1 MLKSE
6 HLSNEEL
13 VLPVNKM
20 QEQLL
25 VNPAG
30 IRTETLNT
38 SKNVIGALVSE
49 PESIHAGTIVFVPGW
64 SGSREDFVA
73 VMPTLSSLGWHCYS
87 IDQHGQPSSYGSN
100 NVEDFSL
107 DSFAQDLIDI
117 ANGFSEPI
125 HLVGHSFGGIVSQYA
140 ASKSPKSF
148 ASVTLVCSGPG
159 PLPKENWG
167 GLPALVQAVEKG
179 RSLAFIW
186 FVKTLTLTILR
197 KQRFSKPVRKWRK
210 QRWLNTNPLSLKV
223 MSELLM
229 KVENVTEKLKQ
240 TLNQHKLPI
249 LVIRGENDDAWP
261 KNQQIEMAQTLN
273 ATYIEI
279 NGAAHSPARELPDK
293 TAIELDTFLKTI

>member
-1 MLKSE
+1 
-6 HLSNEEL
+6 
-13 VLPVNKM
+13 M

-30 IRTETLNT
+30 IREQKFNT

-49 PESIHAGTIVFVPGW
+49 PEAIHAGTIIFIPGW

-73 VMPTLSSLGWHCYS
+73 VMPILSSLGWHCIS

-100 NVEDFSL
+100 KEVDFTL
-107 DSFAQDLIDI
+107 ENFAQDVIDI
-117 ANGFSEPI
+117 ANTFSEPV
-125 HLVGHSFGGIVSQYA
+125 HLVGHSFGGLVAQYG
-140 ASKSPKSF
+140 ASKSPQSF
-148 ASVTLVCSGPG
+148 ASITLVCSGTG

-186 FVKTLTLTILR
+186 FVKTVTLTILR
-197 KQRFSKPVRKWRK
+197 KQKFSKPVRKWRK

-229 KVENVTEKLKQ
+229 NVENVTNKLQQ
-240 TLNQHKLPI
+240 TLKSHKLPI
-249 LVIRGENDDAWP
+249 LVLRGENDDAWP
-261 KNQQIEMAQTLN
+261 RSEQQEMAKILDAN
-273 ATYIEI
+273 FVEI
-279 NGAAHSPARELPDK
+279 IGAAHSPARELPDK
-293 TAIELDTFLKTI
+293 TAIELDTFLKSI

>member
-1 MLKSE
+1 
-6 HLSNEEL
+6 
-13 VLPVNKM
+13 M

-30 IRTETLNT
+30 IREQKFNT

-49 PESIHAGTIVFVPGW
+49 PEAIHAGTIIFIPGW

-73 VMPTLSSLGWHCYS
+73 VMPILSSLGWHCIS

-100 NVEDFSL
+100 KEVDFTL
-107 DSFAQDLIDI
+107 ENFAQDVIDI
-117 ANGFSEPI
+117 ANTFSEPV
-125 HLVGHSFGGIVSQYA
+125 HLVGHSFGGLVAQFG
-140 ASKSPKSF
+140 ASKSPQSF
-148 ASVTLVCSGPG
+148 ASITLVCSGTG

-186 FVKTLTLTILR
+186 FVKTVTLTILR
-197 KQRFSKPVRKWRK
+197 KQKFSKPVRKWRK

-229 KVENVTEKLKQ
+229 NVENVTNKLKQ
-240 TLNQHKLPI
+240 TLKSHKLPI
-249 LVIRGENDDAWP
+249 LVLRGENDDAWP
-261 KNQQIEMAQTLN
+261 RSEQQEMAKILDAN
-273 ATYIEI
+273 FVEI
-279 NGAAHSPARELPDK
+279 IGAAHSPARELPDK
-293 TAIELDTFLKTI
+293 TAIELDTFLKSI

>member
-1 MLKSE
+1 
-6 HLSNEEL
+6 
-13 VLPVNKM
+13 M

-30 IRTETLNT
+30 IREQKFNT

-49 PESIHAGTIVFVPGW
+49 PEAIHAGTIIFIPGW

-73 VMPTLSSLGWHCYS
+73 VMPILSSLGWHCIS

-100 NVEDFSL
+100 KEVDFTL
-107 DSFAQDLIDI
+107 ENFAQDVIDI
-117 ANGFSEPI
+117 ANTFSEPV
-125 HLVGHSFGGIVSQYA
+125 HLVGHSFGGLVAQYG
-140 ASKSPKSF
+140 ASKSPQSF
-148 ASVTLVCSGPG
+148 ASITLVCSGTG

-186 FVKTLTLTILR
+186 FVKTVTLTILR
-197 KQRFSKPVRKWRK
+197 KQKFSKPVRKWRK

-229 KVENVTEKLKQ
+229 NVENVTNKLKQ
-240 TLNQHKLPI
+240 TLKSHKLPI
-249 LVIRGENDDAWP
+249 LVLRGENDDAWP
-261 KNQQIEMAQTLN
+261 RSEQQEMAKILDAN
-273 ATYIEI
+273 FVEI
-279 NGAAHSPARELPDK
+279 IGAAHSPARELPDK
-293 TAIELDTFLKTI
+293 TAIELDTFLKSI